1 MSRRFLL
8 AWIVA
13 ESLQAASLPMFFE
26 PEHGNYFASLHG
38 QFVEVSPARV
48 RIGSGNGRKRA
59 ALEWV
64 GASQGV
70 LAGEDPTGGVTHYF
84 IGSKAAEWQT
94 GVSHYSRVQVR
105 GLYPGIDLTYYFRE
119 ERLEFDLTIRPGSDP
134 EMLHF

>member
-1 MSRRFLL
+1 
-8 AWIVA
+8 
-13 ESLQAASLPMFFE
+13 
-26 PEHGNYFASLHG
+26 
-38 QFVEVSPARV
+38 
-48 RIGSGNGRKRA
+48 
-59 ALEWV
+59 
-64 GASQGV
+64 SQGV

-134 EMLHF
+134 EMLHFEMLGATHRAIEPTGDLTMQSDGQRYRLRSPHA